1 MNCSKW
7 EDYIYLKIQKDI
19 LMPKSDNLEQE
30 TMSKQQLRGVN
41 NSDKEERQIAIL
53 TNNEDGKQV
62 NLMKLKQ
69 K

>member
-1 MNCSKW
+1 
-7 EDYIYLKIQKDI
+7 
-19 LMPKSDNLEQE
+19 MPKSDNLEQE